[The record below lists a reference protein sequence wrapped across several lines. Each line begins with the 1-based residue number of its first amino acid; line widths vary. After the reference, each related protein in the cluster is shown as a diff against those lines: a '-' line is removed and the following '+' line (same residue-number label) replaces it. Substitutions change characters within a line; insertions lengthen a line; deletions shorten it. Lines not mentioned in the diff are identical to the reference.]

1 MITQPLRG
9 ARQGGILGFLKGIA
23 KGLVGVVTK
32 PITGV
37 FDLAS
42 HTTEGMK
49 SMVTYF
55 DDRANELKKRMPRAF
70 YGRERYFKKYNESEA
85 SLLNELKV
93 FDDGKYAFDNFIKKF
108 DITQFNRGDFI
119 LIVTFE
125 HIIYFNQ
132 SKHSI
137 VFVIEPEN
145 ITAIEK
151 DAAGLKVLYND
162 NSKIRDTSLLIKKE
176 EDIEEII
183 NTVNEVRYISLCTS
197 HRIY

>member
-1 MITQPLRG
+1 
-9 ARQGGILGFLKGIA
+9 LKGIA

-32 PITGV
+32 PLTGV

-49 SMVTYF
+49 GMVTYF
-55 DDRANELKKRMPRAF
+55 DDRANEEKKRMPRAF

-93 FDDGKYAFDNFIKKF
+93 FDDGKYAFDHFIKKF
-108 DITQFNRGDFI
+108 DISQFKSGDFI

-125 HIIYFNQ
+125 HLIYFNQ

-137 VFVIEPEN
+137 IFVIEPEN
-145 ITAIEK
+145 ITSIDK

-162 NSKIRDTSLLIKKE
+162 NSKIKDTSLLIKN
-176 EDIEEII
+176 DDFIDDII
-183 NTVNEVRYISLCTS
+183 NTVNEVRYVSLCTS